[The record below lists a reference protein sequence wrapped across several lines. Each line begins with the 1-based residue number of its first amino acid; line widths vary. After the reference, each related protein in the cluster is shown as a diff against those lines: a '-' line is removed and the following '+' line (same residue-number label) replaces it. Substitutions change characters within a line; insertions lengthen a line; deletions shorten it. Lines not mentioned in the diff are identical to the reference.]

1 MLIGV
6 RGLGRRHVV
15 DRHALSRHRV
25 LLLRHLLVHNLG
37 NHRHELRLLLLHVEV
52 PLVVRLLL
60 LVHLIFGDILLLTT
74 RTTLVAVIVAIVV
87 AHVVV
92 VVVVAHRL
100 TLRVS
105 TLIATLP
112 GLRLM
117 LLLHVHV
124 WVVAHLR
131 VGLSHG

>member
-25 LLLRHLLVHNLG
+25 LLLRHLLAHNLG

-52 PLVVRLLL
+52 PLVVRLL

-92 VVVVAHRL
+92 VVVVANRL